1 MSAMKGMG
9 EISSLAARFLSEWK
23 LTPTGRS
30 WGGVLIVGA
39 IASGV
44 GAGYFFL
51 PPAPPPIAV
60 LLPEAGRTETTP
72 PAFGMAVPASRRVTL
87 KTPFA
92 VPHEAREAPAKPF
105 AAPVETPPALKFTAA
120 PAKAASAKLVGVVT
134 AERGSRAILL
144 CGGRQIVLAP
154 GDSCGSLTLLAVTE
168 QTATVREGGTER
180 ILRMTETEGRG

>member
-9 EISSLAARFLSEWK
+9 EISSWAARFLSEWK

-44 GAGYFFL
+44 GAGYLFV

-60 LLPEAGRTETTP
+60 LQPEARRAETTTP
-72 PAFGMAVPASRRVTL
+72 TFGMAVPAPRRVML

-92 VPHEAREAPAKPF
+92 VPHEVREAPAKPF
-105 AAPVETPPALKFTAA
+105 AAPVETPSALSFPAA
-120 PAKAASAKLVGVVT
+120 PKAASVKLVGVVT

-144 CGGRQIVLAP
+144 CGERQVVLAP

-168 QTATVREGGTER
+168 QTATVREGGAER
-180 ILRMTETEGRG
+180 ILKLPETEGRG